1 MSAKNEHDM
10 LCGGMYIKLF
20 GKDQFDQHHFSD
32 NTPYQIMFGPDIC
45 GANNSQTHAIFYYE
59 RKLSYMHHVEK
70 LQVKY
75 DKLTHLYTLW
85 IRSDNSYEFFI
96 DKDSK
101 STGNID
107 RGKKKSEKIESDVNF
122 MIVVSYLTF
131 SYVLIYNVF
140 CIYRMGFS

>member
-59 RKLSYMHHVEK
+59 RKQSYMHHVEK

-96 DKDSK
+96 DKNSM

-107 RGKKKSEKIESDVNF
+107 RGKKKNRKNRIGYKFHDCRIISNLHICAHIS
-122 MIVVSYLTF
+122 
-131 SYVLIYNVF
+131 
-140 CIYRMGFS
+140 CILYI

>member
-59 RKLSYMHHVEK
+59 RKQSYMHHVEK
-70 LQVKY
+70 LQVTY

-96 DKDSK
+96 DKNSK

-107 RGKKKSEKIESDVNF
+107 RGKKKNRKNRIGYKFHDCRIISNLHICAHIS
-122 MIVVSYLTF
+122 
-131 SYVLIYNVF
+131 
-140 CIYRMGFS
+140 CILYI